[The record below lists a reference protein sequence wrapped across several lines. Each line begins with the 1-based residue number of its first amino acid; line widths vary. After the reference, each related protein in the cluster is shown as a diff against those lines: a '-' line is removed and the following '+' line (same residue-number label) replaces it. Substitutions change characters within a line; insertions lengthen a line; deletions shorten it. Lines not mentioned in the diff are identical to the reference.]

1 MDPGCGPGS
10 LTAAFVEEAISRGCL
25 NSVSGRLYEIDSN
38 LANFAKETLTI
49 CEELSASLGVKWN
62 AELLLEDFVIHS
74 ALNSGLF
81 NKEEFTHVIANPPY
95 KKISTKSDHRKAL
108 RSAYIET
115 VNLFAG
121 FIALAIQKLKKGGEL
136 VAIVPR
142 SFCNGPY
149 YLPFRRQ
156 ILRETSLVH
165 LHIFDSR
172 NWAFSDDEVLQ
183 ENIILHL
190 IKGEEQEMV
199 TITSSPIADFHYD
212 EESKS
217 TVASDM
223 TRRIVSI
230 EQIVNPDDPQCFFH
244 IAANDRDQRI
254 IDKLSAFNATLMD
267 IGLEVSTG
275 PVIDFRLKNDLR
287 KVLEPNSAPLLYPI
301 HLNEEI
307 SWPLESKKPNAIQIS
322 ERSRPW
328 LWNNS
333 GSFVLTKRFTSKEEK
348 RRIVAAVY
356 DGSLPRELIGFENKL
371 NVFHCNKEGIGNEL
385 AIGLS
390 VFLNSSLLDQ
400 YYRLFGGHTQ
410 VNATD
415 LRSFHYP
422 TEKFLCRVGRRAG
435 TRTLNQQEIDQLL
448 EDEMVNMTGDAT
460 NPLSAQNKVGDA
472 LSILEQLGMPRPQ
485 RNERSA
491 LTLLALVNLH
501 PTDEWTELKSPLLGE
516 TPIMDWIRDV
526 YGKTYAPNTRETI
539 RRQTLHQFV
548 DGGICLY
555 NPDKPDRPVNSP
567 QACYQIA
574 PDLYKALRTFG
585 SDDWDS
591 YLKKW
596 LEDRQ
601 TLIEHYAMMR
611 EMKLVPLRL
620 DDGSEIH
627 LSPGEHS
634 QLIHDI
640 VTDFG
645 PRFVPGAEVI
655 YLGDTGAKNDFFKPD
670 RLSEL
675 GVTVDRKGKLPDVV
689 LYMESRDWLVLIE
702 SVKSHGPVDG
712 KRHNELSTLF
722 SSAKPGLVYVTAFPN
737 RKAMAKYL
745 SEISWETE
753 VWTADAPSH
762 MIHFDGDKFFGPHS

>member
-25 NSVSGRLYEIDSN
+25 ISVSGRLYEIDSN
-38 LANFAKETLTI
+38 LAKFAEETLSI
-49 CEELSASLGVKWN
+49 CENLAESLGVKWN
-62 AELLLEDFVIHS
+62 SELLVEDFVIHS

-95 KKISTKSDHRKAL
+95 KKIKTKSDHRKAL
-108 RSAYIET
+108 RAARIET
-115 VNLFAG
+115 VNLYAG

-149 YLPFRRQ
+149 YFNFRRH

-172 NWAFSDDEVLQ
+172 NRAFSDDDVLQ
-183 ENIILHL
+183 ENVILHL
-190 IKGEEQEMV
+190 VKGEEQEMV
-199 TITSSPIADFHYD
+199 TITSSPIADFHFD

-223 TRRIVSI
+223 TRRTVSI
-230 EQIVNPDDPQCFFH
+230 EQIVKPNDPQYFFH
-244 IAANDRDQRI
+244 IAANDLDQRI
-254 IDKLSAFNATLMD
+254 IDKLSAFNATLED
-267 IGLEVSTG
+267 VGLEVSTG

-287 KVLEPNSAPLLYPI
+287 KVLEPDSAPLLYPI
-301 HLNEEI
+301 HLNGKI
-307 SWPLESKKPNAIQIS
+307 NWPLKSKKPNAIKIS
-322 ERSRPW
+322 KRSRPW
-328 LWNNS
+328 LWSNS
-333 GSFVLTKRFTSKEEK
+333 GSFVLTKRFSSKEEK
-348 RRIVAAVY
+348 RRIVATVY
-356 DGSLPRELIGFENKL
+356 DGSLPGKRIGFENKL
-371 NVFHCNKEGIGNEL
+371 NVFHKKKEGIESEL
-385 AIGLS
+385 ALGLS

-415 LRSFHYP
+415 LRSIPYP
-422 TEKFLCRVGRRAG
+422 PDEFLRRVGRQVG
-435 TRTLNQQEIDQLL
+435 GKTLNQQEIDQLL
-448 EDEMVNMTGDAT
+448 EDEMINMTGDAT

-472 LSILEQLGMPRPQ
+472 LSILEQLGLPRPQ

-491 LTLLALVNLH
+491 LTLLALVDLH
-501 PTDEWTELKSPLLGE
+501 PTEEWTELKSPLIGV

-548 DGGICLY
+548 EGGICLY

-567 QACYQIA
+567 HACYQIA
-574 PDLYKALRTFG
+574 PELYNTLRKFG
-585 SDDWDS
+585 SNDWES
-591 YLKKW
+591 SVEEW
-596 LEDRQ
+596 LEERQ
-601 TLIEHYAMMR
+601 TLIEQYAMKR
-611 EMKLVPLRL
+611 EMKLIPLRL

-634 QLIHDI
+634 QLIYDI

-645 PRFVPGAEVI
+645 PRFVPGSEVI
-655 YLGDTGAKNDFFKPD
+655 YLGDTGAKEEFFKLD

-689 LYMESRDWLVLIE
+689 LYMESRNWLVLIE
-702 SVKSHGPVDG
+702 SVTSHGPVDG
-712 KRHNELSTLF
+712 KRLKELSTLF

-737 RKAMAKYL
+737 RKAMAKFL
-745 SEISWETE
+745 PEISWETE

-762 MIHFDGDKFFGPHS
+762 MIHFDGERFLGPHS